1 MTARI
6 INGTAIARS
15 IQDEVRAEVARI
27 KTEAGKVPGLA
38 VVLAGNDPASE
49 VYVRAKE
56 KACAEAGIASFA
68 RRLPAAVSEK
78 EVLSLIAEL
87 NADRSVHGILIQIPL
102 PRAID
107 EGKVM
112 EAVDPDKDVDGFH
125 PRNLGRL
132 LLGRETFLPC
142 TPAGI
147 REMLIRERIETAG
160 RHVVIVGRSNIVG
173 KPLMAI
179 LIQKAAGDALKSAR
193 QPKPSSSP
201 SVPAPASLSSP
212 QVVLETTQGEI
223 VITLF
228 PAQAPKTVE
237 NFLGLVNKGY
247 YNGTVF
253 HRVIRNFMIQ
263 GGDPTATG
271 RGGESI
277 WSQPFEDEFSPSLAF
292 DRVGLLAMANAGP
305 NSNGSQFF
313 ITVGKTPWLNQRH
326 TIFGEVVTG
335 FSAVEAISRVA
346 VGPADRPLEE
356 QKIIKAYEKK

>member
-1 MTARI
+1 MKRIARI
-6 INGTAIARS
+6 GLMLGLFGVAFPGWVCPGPVPPKYHDGTYLGVSRS
-15 IQDEVRAEVARI
+15 GPFQAKVKIMVYDGEISEVEFLEIPEWRSDEVRTKRRGRI
-27 KTEAGKVPGLA
+27 IDKQ
-38 VVLAGNDPASE
+38 SE
-49 VYVRAKE
+49 E
-56 KACAEAGIASFA
+56 
-68 RRLPAAVSEK
+68 
-78 EVLSLIAEL
+78 
-87 NADRSVHGILIQIPL
+87 
-102 PRAID
+102 
-107 EGKVM
+107 
-112 EAVDPDKDVDGFH
+112 VDGVS
-125 PRNLGRL
+125 GATISS
-132 LLGRETFLPC
+132 E
-142 TPAGI
+142 
-147 REMLIRERIETAG
+147 
-160 RHVVIVGRSNIVG
+160 
-173 KPLMAI
+173 